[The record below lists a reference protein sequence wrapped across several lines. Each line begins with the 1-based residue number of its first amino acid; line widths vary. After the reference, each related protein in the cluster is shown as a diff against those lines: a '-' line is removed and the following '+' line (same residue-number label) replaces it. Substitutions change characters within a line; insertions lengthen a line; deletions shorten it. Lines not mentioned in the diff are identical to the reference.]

1 MVETDELCVYFSLTL
16 FTTSDLPHCTG
27 GVERHLRKGQEEMAN
42 SFNHQIQQLGQDISR
57 KLDCI
62 AAVTSKCLLVS
73 VENDIPCPRLIMV
86 SEDVSPGSA
95 PSSLSHFRREM
106 VDKLLPR
113 VGPAPQCYRIRFLCA
128 YDLTA
133 ATCGEDGLG
142 YKVEIQGWQK
152 WLKACLPVFKVSFNI
167 RWPHTEL
174 GFTSTTCTCRWIEIT
189 YDRKSNFSLIT
200 RMPCFSGGYHTT
212 LLRESS
218 LHGYRC
224 LSGFFALASL
234 SLLARISCR

>member
-1 MVETDELCVYFSLTL
+1 MCVFFAYLV
-16 FTTSDLPHCTG
+16 PHCTG

-73 VENDIPCPRLIMV
+73 VEKDIPCPRLIMV

-106 VDKLLPR
+106 VNKLLR
-113 VGPAPQCYRIRFLCA
+113 REGPAPRCYRIRFLCA
-128 YDLTA
+128 YNLTA

-167 RWPHTEL
+167 RPHTEL

-189 YDRKSNFSLIT
+189 YYRKSNFSLIT
-200 RMPCFSGGYHTT
+200 RMPCFSGGYHNT
-212 LLRESS
+212 LLHESS

-224 LSGFFALASL
+224 LSGFFAWASL